1 VHSADHRHSVI
12 GLRDATRQAMTAD
25 GRHCVFPLRHFMA
38 IQLVGFEAGHARRAR
53 TGLAAF
59 RTLVFSTGFMVG
71 TDLHCGHFLAA
82 QVSSEGAR
90 NHLTRR
96 CSQRLRR
103 RCVLCPA

>member
-1 VHSADHRHSVI
+1 
-12 GLRDATRQAMTAD
+12 
-25 GRHCVFPLRHFMA
+25 
-38 IQLVGFEAGHARRAR
+38 
-53 TGLAAF
+53 
-59 RTLVFSTGFMVG
+59 MVG